1 MRLPKSRVAKAT
13 LLLRHA
19 NLIGTVSGHTFRGNR
34 LLGPLRRW
42 RQPAAT
48 LDASHQESENL
59 ASTSDDDI
67 PSQEEYIAHCQQF
80 YSIPG
85 LIDISAGPGGLPFIT
100 LRHPNGAHAQI
111 CLHGGTITSWQGTE
125 GKENLHLR
133 DGNAFDGVQPIA
145 GGIGIAW
152 PQIGPGGLPLHG
164 LLRTMH
170 WSLVESSAY
179 EGSDDPAPTISLYVD
194 SSSEGTDDWPYSFEA
209 VYSISLRAAQP
220 PGLHPR
226 EQAEEAERQLELLS
240 DENRR
245 ELKRKRVEAERA
257 AAAALAAEN
266 ADSDDDAN
274 IKTSTTRR
282 TSSSSAAVSSS
293 GTDVAEPARSVSP
306 PSILQCSL
314 QIHNSSSE
322 EFKFTSGLLT
332 HLASEDVRE
341 NKKFVKVLGLGGKY
355 VLDYA
360 ADPMRPSLFVEQDDF
375 LFFDADSGKNVDKLY
390 VDCDDE
396 GHVLFCPGTQSY
408 VEIEHPLGFTDLEVL
423 HPAAAA
429 PDVARRS
436 VCLASARKAKPIT
449 LPPGGTWSGE
459 MKLSSYNRYWDLPP
473 FEKED
478 PTTVPVPKREDALP
492 PRRMHDEEEFGYVD
506 G

>member
-1 MRLPKSRVAKAT
+1 
-13 LLLRHA
+13 
-19 NLIGTVSGHTFRGNR
+19 
-34 LLGPLRRW
+34 
-42 RQPAAT
+42 
-48 LDASHQESENL
+48 
-59 ASTSDDDI
+59 
-67 PSQEEYIAHCQQF
+67 
-80 YSIPG
+80 
-85 LIDISAGPGGLPFIT
+85 
-100 LRHPNGAHAQI
+100 
-111 CLHGGTITSWQGTE
+111 
-125 GKENLHLR
+125 
-133 DGNAFDGVQPIA
+133 
-145 GGIGIAW
+145 
-152 PQIGPGGLPLHG
+152 
-164 LLRTMH
+164 MH
-170 WSLVESSAY
+170 WTLVESSAY

-209 VYSISLRAAQP
+209 VYSISLRAVPP

-226 EQAEEAERQLELLS
+226 EEAEEAERQLELLS
-240 DENRR
+240 DENRM

-257 AAAALAAEN
+257 AAAALAAER
-266 ADSDDDAN
+266 ADSESDDDVN
-274 IKTSTTRR
+274 IKKTSTKRTSSSAAIR
-282 TSSSSAAVSSS
+282 TSSSSS
-293 GTDVAEPARSVSP
+293 GNDDEEPIRKVSP

-341 NKKFVKVLGLGGKY
+341 NKNFVKVLGLGGKY

-360 ADPMRPSLFVEQDDF
+360 TDPMRPSLFVEQNDF
-375 LFFDADSGKNVDKLY
+375 VFFDADSGKNVDKLY

-436 VCLASARKAKPIT
+436 VCLASARKAKPIK
-449 LPPGGTWSGE
+449 LQPGGTWSGE
-459 MKLSSYNRYWDLPP
+459 MKLTSYNKYWDLPP

-492 PRRMHDEEEFGYVD
+492 PRKMHDEEEFGYVD

>member
-1 MRLPKSRVAKAT
+1 
-13 LLLRHA
+13 
-19 NLIGTVSGHTFRGNR
+19 
-34 LLGPLRRW
+34 
-42 RQPAAT
+42 
-48 LDASHQESENL
+48 
-59 ASTSDDDI
+59 
-67 PSQEEYIAHCQQF
+67 
-80 YSIPG
+80 
-85 LIDISAGPGGLPFIT
+85 
-100 LRHPNGAHAQI
+100 
-111 CLHGGTITSWQGTE
+111 
-125 GKENLHLR
+125 
-133 DGNAFDGVQPIA
+133 
-145 GGIGIAW
+145 
-152 PQIGPGGLPLHG
+152 
-164 LLRTMH
+164 MH
-170 WSLVESSAY
+170 WSLVESSGY

-209 VYSISLRAAQP
+209 VFSISLRAAPP

-240 DENRR
+240 DDYRKQIQ
-245 ELKRKRVEAERA
+245 KRNTVEAERA
-257 AAAALAAEN
+257 AAAELAAER
-266 ADSDDDAN
+266 AGSSGSDDDTD
-274 IKTSTTRR
+274 IKKSSTKKTTSRGAAAIS
-282 TSSSSAAVSSS
+282 TSGS
-293 GTDVAEPARSVSP
+293 DVVEPTRSVSP

-314 QIHNSSSE
+314 QIHNSSSK

-341 NKKFVKVLGLGGKY
+341 NRKFVKVLGLGGKY

-360 ADPMRPSLFVEQDDF
+360 ADPMRPSLSVEQDDF
-375 LFFDADSGKNVDKLY
+375 VFFDADSGQNVDKLY

-449 LPPGGTWSGE
+449 LQPNGHWSGE
-459 MKLSSYNRYWDLPP
+459 IKLTSYNRYWDLPP

>member
-1 MRLPKSRVAKAT
+1 
-13 LLLRHA
+13 
-19 NLIGTVSGHTFRGNR
+19 
-34 LLGPLRRW
+34 
-42 RQPAAT
+42 
-48 LDASHQESENL
+48 
-59 ASTSDDDI
+59 
-67 PSQEEYIAHCQQF
+67 
-80 YSIPG
+80 
-85 LIDISAGPGGLPFIT
+85 
-100 LRHPNGAHAQI
+100 
-111 CLHGGTITSWQGTE
+111 
-125 GKENLHLR
+125 
-133 DGNAFDGVQPIA
+133 
-145 GGIGIAW
+145 
-152 PQIGPGGLPLHG
+152 
-164 LLRTMH
+164 MH

-179 EGSDDPAPTISLYVD
+179 EEDEDPAPTISLYVD

-209 VYSISLRAAQP
+209 VYSISLKAAPP

-245 ELKRKRVEAERA
+245 ELKKKKQEAERA
-257 AAAALAAEN
+257 AAAALLAEERELAEDEQAGLN
-266 ADSDDDAN
+266 KS
-274 IKTSTTRR
+274 RR
-282 TSSSSAAVSSS
+282 SS
-293 GTDVAEPARSVSP
+293 GPPSTSAVEEVAEPARIVSP

-314 QIHNSSSE
+314 QVHNSSSK

-360 ADPMRPSLFVEQDDF
+360 VDPMRPNLFVEQGDF
-375 LFFDADSGKNVDKLY
+375 LFFDADNGKNVDKLY
-390 VDCDDE
+390 IDCDDE

-423 HPAAAA
+423 HPAASA

-449 LPPGGTWSGE
+449 LQPGGTWSGE
-459 MKLSSYNRYWDLPP
+459 MKLTSYNKYWELPS

-492 PRRMHDEEEFGYVD
+492 PRRMHDEDEFGYVD

>member
-1 MRLPKSRVAKAT
+1 M
-13 LLLRHA
+13 
-19 NLIGTVSGHTFRGNR
+19 
-34 LLGPLRRW
+34 
-42 RQPAAT
+42 
-48 LDASHQESENL
+48 
-59 ASTSDDDI
+59 
-67 PSQEEYIAHCQQF
+67 
-80 YSIPG
+80 
-85 LIDISAGPGGLPFIT
+85 
-100 LRHPNGAHAQI
+100 
-111 CLHGGTITSWQGTE
+111 
-125 GKENLHLR
+125 HLR
-133 DGNAFDGVQPIA
+133 EGNAFDGVQPIA

-179 EGSDDPAPTISLYVD
+179 EDDEDPAPTVSLYVD

-209 VYSISLRAAQP
+209 VYSISLRAAP
-220 PGLHPR
+220 APGTVLHPR
-226 EQAEEAERQLELLS
+226 EEAEASEKELELLS

-245 ELKRKRVEAERA
+245 ELKRKQEEAEKVAADALAKEASDIEDAENKASTPSSRRTTA
-257 AAAALAAEN
+257 AAAAAAASASAAASEEN
-266 ADSDDDAN
+266 A
-274 IKTSTTRR
+274 
-282 TSSSSAAVSSS
+282 
-293 GTDVAEPARSVSP
+293 PASVSP

-314 QIHNSSSE
+314 QIHNSSSK

-408 VEIEHPLGFTDLEVL
+408 IEIEHPLGFTDLEVL

-436 VCLASARKAKPIT
+436 VCLASARKAKPTT
-449 LPPGGTWSGE
+449 LPAGGMWSGE
-459 MKLSSYNRYWDLPP
+459 VKLTAYNQYWDLPP

-492 PRRMHDEEEFGYVD
+492 PRRLHDEEEFGYVD